1 MSYLR
6 RRKIN
11 GKHYIYLV
19 KSVRMPDGK
28 NKKIMKMLKDAE
40 KKDSVKKLEK
50 KYRNYLIEKEAVLNY
65 KYTIRKFKSS
75 YIFSEDEI
83 RKLEKIKVKYKNLF
97 RKLKKE
103 QKKDI
108 FDRFAIN
115 FTYNSNAIEGNSL
128 TLKDVRIVIFNK
140 SVIKGK
146 DLREIYETRNSRRV
160 TDMVLRK
167 KFKIS
172 HKDIK
177 KMHRM
182 LMKDIDSRIGYK
194 QLPNVIITMGRE
206 IKTTLPEKVQ
216 KEMNILI
223 KWYNSNEKK
232 IHPLE
237 LATLFHGKF
246 EKIHPFEDGNGRVG
260 RFLVNSILI
269 NNGYPPIIIRK
280 TVRGSYINSLRA
292 FDLGHDDKLK
302 RFMISKFKETFSKFF
317 EVYAK
322 YV

>member
-128 TLKDVRIVIFNK
+128 TLKDVRIVIFN
-140 SVIKGK
+140 
-146 DLREIYETRNSRRV
+146 
-160 TDMVLRK
+160 
-167 KFKIS
+167 
-172 HKDIK
+172 
-177 KMHRM
+177 
-182 LMKDIDSRIGYK
+182 
-194 QLPNVIITMGRE
+194 
-206 IKTTLPEKVQ
+206 
-216 KEMNILI
+216 
-223 KWYNSNEKK
+223 
-232 IHPLE
+232 
-237 LATLFHGKF
+237 
-246 EKIHPFEDGNGRVG
+246 
-260 RFLVNSILI
+260 
-269 NNGYPPIIIRK
+269 
-280 TVRGSYINSLRA
+280 
-292 FDLGHDDKLK
+292 
-302 RFMISKFKETFSKFF
+302 
-317 EVYAK
+317 
-322 YV
+322 